1 MAESDGCGGTG
12 DCDRSP
18 LAVPD
23 FDGDPMTWTT
33 SPIENG
39 TTIDVRSF
47 AAGVSMTRLFV
58 TLVILGAIILA
69 AIVGNIFVITAI
81 AVERNLRTVA
91 NYLIASLAVAD
102 LLVAALVMPLA
113 AVNEV
118 SARWF
123 LGREVCDA
131 WVSLDVICCTASI
144 LHLVAISLDRYWAV
158 TRVDYIHRRSPKRIV
173 GMIVASWGVAIVVS
187 VPPLFFQ
194 SDPNYDPNETGI
206 CLINQVRLKAVEGKK
221 ASKKE
226 FFFVFYLFILFLFCF
241 LFFILFFSFHHKYTN

>member
-1 MAESDGCGGTG
+1 MSDADACGGG
-12 DCDRSP
+12 APNCDVVGGHQ
-18 LAVPD
+18 LVPD
-23 FDGDPMTWTT
+23 FDTVPTQTT
-33 SPIENG
+33 VSAENA

-47 AAGVSMTRLFV
+47 TPGVSTVRLFV
-58 TLVILGAIILA
+58 TVAVLGAIILA
-69 AIVGNIFVITAI
+69 AIIGNIFVITAI

-118 SARWF
+118 SSRWF
-123 LGREVCDA
+123 LGRELCDA
-131 WVSLDVICCTASI
+131 WVSFDVICCTASI

-173 GMIVASWGVAIVVS
+173 GMIIASWGVALVVS
-187 VPPLFFQ
+187 IPPLFMK

-206 CLINQVRLKAVEGKK
+206 CLISQVKL
-221 ASKKE
+221 
-226 FFFVFYLFILFLFCF
+226 
-241 LFFILFFSFHHKYTN
+241 

>member
-1 MAESDGCGGTG
+1 MAGIDRCVGAADCGVDDQLRSDG
-12 DCDRSP
+12 P
-18 LAVPD
+18 YI
-23 FDGDPMTWTT
+23 DGDLATTTMTAA
-33 SPIENG
+33 NY

-47 AAGVSMTRLFV
+47 TPAVSMVRLFV
-58 TLVILGAIILA
+58 TLIILGTIILA

-81 AVERNLRTVA
+81 AVERNLRAVA

-123 LGREVCDA
+123 LGRELCDA
-131 WVSLDVICCTASI
+131 WVSLDVICCTSSI

-173 GMIVASWGVAIVVS
+173 GMIVASWGVALVVS
-187 VPPLFFQ
+187 IPPLFIQ
-194 SDPNYDPNETGI
+194 SDPSYDPNETGT
-206 CLINQVRLKAVEGKK
+206 CLISQVKP
-221 ASKKE
+221 SDE
-226 FFFVFYLFILFLFCF
+226 FKI
-241 LFFILFFSFHHKYTN
+241 KP